1 MEARWFALYTKSRHE
16 AVTYNELLRKGIEA
30 YLPMVKKLR
39 QWKDRKKYVDFPLF
53 PGYLFVK
60 IPPYPDKLLQVL
72 KTKGAVTFVS
82 HEKGRPAEVPEE
94 EIQSLKLL
102 VQSGRDLNIYPHLKE
117 GTTVRIRRG
126 KLEGAVGIIEK
137 KEDQYIFVIN
147 ITLLG
152 KSISVPVY
160 ADDLELV

>member
-1 MEARWFALYTKSRHE
+1 MQARWFALYTKSRHE
-16 AVTYNELLRKGIEA
+16 FVTYTELLRKGIEA
-30 YLPMVKKLR
+30 YLPTVRKLR

-53 PGYLFVK
+53 PGYIFVK
-60 IPPYPDKLLQVL
+60 IQPNPDRLLQVL
-72 KTKGAVTFVS
+72 RSKGAVAFVS
-82 HEKGRPAEVPEE
+82 YEKGKPAEISEE
-94 EIQSLKLL
+94 EIESLKLL
-102 VQSGRDLNIYPHLKE
+102 VASGRELNIYPHLKE

-126 KLEGAVGIIEK
+126 KLEGAVGVVEK
-137 KEDQYIFVIN
+137 KEDQFMFVVN

>member
-1 MEARWFALYTKSRHE
+1 MEAHWFALYTKSRHE
-16 AVTYNELLRKGIEA
+16 FVTYSELIRKGIEA
-30 YLPMVKKLR
+30 YLPTIRKLR

-53 PGYLFVK
+53 PGYIFVR
-60 IPPYPDKLLQVL
+60 IQPYPDRLLQVL
-72 KTKGAVTFVS
+72 RTKGAVTFVS
-82 HEKGRPAEVPEE
+82 HEKGKPAEIPDD
-94 EIQSLKLL
+94 EIESLKLL
-102 VQSGRDLNIYPHLKE
+102 VSSGRDLDIYPHLKE

-137 KEDQYIFVIN
+137 KQDQYIFTIN

-160 ADDLELV
+160 ADDLELL